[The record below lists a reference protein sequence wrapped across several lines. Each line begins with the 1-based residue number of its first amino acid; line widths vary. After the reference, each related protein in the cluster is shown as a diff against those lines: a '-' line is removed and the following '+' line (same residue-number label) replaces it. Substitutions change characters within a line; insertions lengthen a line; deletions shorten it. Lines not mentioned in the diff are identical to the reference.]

1 MFNKLGYFTA
11 LFTSAPIIAVLFCSP
26 LYAEEIQIKQGNL
39 TLNANLQLINEQ
51 PVNGRV
57 ALITHGTLAHNGMEI
72 ISTLQDLL
80 ADEELPSL
88 AINLSLGLDN
98 RHGMYDCTVPHNHK
112 HTDAVNEI
120 NLWLEWL
127 KSQGADEIIL
137 IGHSRGGN
145 QTAWYS
151 SLHPKAAIAQ
161 ILIAPA
167 TWSEQS
173 EHDDYENRYGQSLQS
188 VLSQAEKMKPDDMM
202 KTTNFIYCADTQVT
216 AGSFI
221 NYYKPDPRFNTPTL
235 LQTTTL
241 PSFVIIGSEDQTV
254 SNLSESMEAVDNA
267 KVESLLIE
275 DADHYFRDLYAD
287 EIVEGIIEFLDQ
299 L

>member
-1 MFNKLGYFTA
+1 MLNRSGYFTA
-11 LFTSAPIIAVLFCSP
+11 LLTSVFFCSP
-26 LYAEEIQIKQGNL
+26 LCAEEVSIKQGTL
-39 TLNANLQLINEQ
+39 ALNANLQRVDEQ

-72 ISTLQDLL
+72 ISTLQGLL

-98 RHGMYDCTVPHNHK
+98 RHDMYDCTTPHNHK
-112 HTDAVNEI
+112 HTDAVSEI

-127 KSQGADEIIL
+127 KNQGADEVVL

-151 SLHPKAAIAQ
+151 NLHPKAAIAQ
-161 ILIAPA
+161 VLVAPA
-167 TWSEQS
+167 TWSES
-173 EHDDYENRYGQSLQS
+173 DARENYKQRYGQSLQS

-202 KTTNFIYCADTQVT
+202 ETTNFIYCADTQVT

-221 NYYKPDPRFNTPTL
+221 NYYKPDSRFNTPTL
-235 LQTTTL
+235 LQQTAL
-241 PSFVIIGSEDQTV
+241 PSLVIIGSADKTV
-254 SNLSESMEAVDNA
+254 SNLPEAMAKVDN
-267 KVESLLIE
+267 VNIESLLIE

-287 EIVEGIIEFLDQ
+287 EMVEGIIEFLDQ

>member
-1 MFNKLGYFTA
+1 MLNRSEYLSA
-11 LFTSAPIIAVLFCSP
+11 LLAAALFCSP
-26 LYAEEIQIKQGNL
+26 LYADEIQLKQGNL
-39 TLNANLQLINEQ
+39 TLNANMQLVDEQ
-51 PVNGRV
+51 PVDGRV

-98 RHGMYDCTVPHNHK
+98 RHGMYDCAKPHNHK
-112 HTDAVNEI
+112 HTDAVSEI

-127 KSQGADEIIL
+127 KNQGADEIVL

-151 SLHPKAAIAQ
+151 NLYPETAIAQ
-161 ILIAPA
+161 VLVAPA
-167 TWSEQS
+167 TWSESDARESYKQ
-173 EHDDYENRYGQSLQS
+173 RYGQSLQS
-188 VLSQAEKMKPDDMM
+188 VLSQAEKMQPQGIME
-202 KTTNFIYCADTQVT
+202 TTNFIYCAETQVT

-221 NYYKPDPRFNTPTL
+221 NYYQPDTRFNTPTL
-235 LQTTTL
+235 LQQTAL
-241 PSFVIIGSEDQTV
+241 PSLVIIGSEDNTV
-254 SNLSESMEAVDNA
+254 SNLSEAMAEVDNA
-267 KVESLLIE
+267 NIASLLIE

-287 EIVEGIIEFLDQ
+287 EMVEGIIEFLEQ

>member
-1 MFNKLGYFTA
+1 MFNKSGYFTA
-11 LFTSAPIIAVLFCSP
+11 LLTTVLFCSS
-26 LYAEEIQIKQGNL
+26 LSAEDVQIKQGTL
-39 TLNANLQLINEQ
+39 ALNANLQRVDEQ

-72 ISTLQDLL
+72 ISTLQSLL

-98 RHGMYDCTVPHNHK
+98 RHGMYDCATPHNHK
-112 HTDAVNEI
+112 HTDAVSEI

-127 KSQGADEIIL
+127 KNQGADEIVL

-151 SLHPKAAIAQ
+151 SLHPDAAIAQ
-161 ILIAPA
+161 VLVAPA
-167 TWSEQS
+167 TWSES
-173 EHDDYENRYGQSLQS
+173 DARENYKDRYNQSLQS
-188 VLSQAEKMKPDDMM
+188 VLSQAEKAAPQSLMEATD
-202 KTTNFIYCADTQVT
+202 FIYCTDTQVT
-216 AGSFI
+216 AGSFVD
-221 NYYKPDPRFNTPTL
+221 YYKPDARFNTPTL
-235 LQTTTL
+235 LQQTTL
-241 PSFVIIGSEDQTV
+241 PSLVIIGSEDKTV
-254 SNLSESMEAVDNA
+254 SNLTETMAEVDNA
-267 KVESLLIE
+267 NIESLLIE

-287 EIVEGIIEFLDQ
+287 EMVEGIIEFLDQ

>member
-1 MFNKLGYFTA
+1 MFNRQSYFTA
-11 LFTSAPIIAVLFCSP
+11 LLTTAPLLAVLYCNP
-26 LYAEEIQIKQGNL
+26 LYAEEIQIKQGSL
-39 TLNANLQLINEQ
+39 TLNANLQRIDEQ
-51 PVNGRV
+51 PVSGRI

-72 ISTLQDLL
+72 ISTLQSLL

-88 AINLSLGLDN
+88 AINLNLGLDN
-98 RHGMYDCTVPHNHK
+98 RHGMYDCATPHNHK
-112 HTDAVNEI
+112 HTDAVSEI

-127 KSQGADEIIL
+127 KNQGADEIIL

-151 SLHPKAAIAQ
+151 SLHPDTAIAQ
-161 ILIAPA
+161 ILVAPA
-167 TWSEQS
+167 TWSEKS
-173 EHDDYENRYGQSLQS
+173 ERDNYQKRYGQSLQA
-188 VLSQAEKMKPDDMM
+188 VLSQANKMSPDNMM
-202 KTTNFIYCADTQVT
+202 EDINFIYCANTQVT

-235 LQTTTL
+235 LQATTL
-241 PSFVIIGSEDQTV
+241 PSLVIIGSEDKTV
-254 SNLSESMEAVDNA
+254 SDLPEAMATVDNA
-267 KVESLLIE
+267 KVDSLLIE

-287 EIVEGIIEFLDQ
+287 EMVEGMIEFLDN